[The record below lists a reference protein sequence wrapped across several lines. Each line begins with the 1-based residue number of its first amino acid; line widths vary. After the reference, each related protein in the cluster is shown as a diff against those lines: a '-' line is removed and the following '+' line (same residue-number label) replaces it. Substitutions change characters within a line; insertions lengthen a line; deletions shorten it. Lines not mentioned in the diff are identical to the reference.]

1 MAAKKKAAATSGKKV
16 NKSEFV
22 RSHAD
27 LTPAQIVEKAKAA
40 GIKLS
45 PSYVYTVRGNQKAK
59 ARKATGAS
67 KKKNP
72 LLQHLDHVRA
82 LRGVILH
89 VGIDR
94 AKDMMDQI
102 VTDLMAVPR

>member
-1 MAAKKKAAATSGKKV
+1 MAAKKKAATTGKKV

-27 LTPAQIVEKAKAA
+27 LTPAQIVAKANAA

-45 PSYVYTVRGNQKAK
+45 PTYVYTVRSNQNKAK
-59 ARKATGAS
+59 ARKAAGAP

-72 LLQHLDHVRA
+72 LLQHLDHIRA
-82 LRGVILH
+82 LRTVILH

-94 AKDMMDQI
+94 AKEMMDQI
-102 VTDLMAVPR
+102 VTDLTVMP